1 MRTSVPPKA
10 ALAAAATII
19 LAASAPAES
28 LRDRLVVH
36 RMKNGMTVLV
46 YPRGDAPVFAATMSM
61 EVAGSDELSGEGGV
75 AHMFEHMAFK
85 GSHILGTTNYEAEVP
100 LMAAMDEAAEEARLE
115 LTKADPDEAK
125 VAELRERIR
134 QLQEEQSKYIV
145 KDELDL
151 ILERNGATGV
161 NASTS
166 TDFTNYYTELP
177 SNRLELY
184 FWLEAQRMRY
194 PVMREFYSERDVV
207 VEERRQ
213 RTDDSPFGALYEAFL
228 TTAFAAHPY
237 GRPVIGWAS
246 EITAVTRPM
255 AEAFRVRH
263 YGPKAAVLAIVG
275 KVDPGEVIALSEK
288 YFGDW
293 DAPGEPSRVVTKEP
307 PQRGE
312 RRVAVKF
319 DAEPQLMIGW
329 QKPAGPSKDDLAL
342 QVFSML
348 ATDTSTSPF
357 YKELVV
363 EKQVATSIGSNT
375 GPGEKYEGLFILTAT
390 PRAPHT
396 VAELEAAID
405 ECLARVLENG
415 FTEAELERAR
425 RSIEMHYLRTR
436 RSNAAFATALAE
448 SANLRDN
455 PFAIEDEMKQALALG
470 TDEIIAAA
478 RRYLVRDAR
487 TVAWLEK

>member
-1 MRTSVPPKA
+1 MRKLASFKA
-10 ALAAAATII
+10 ALVAAALALSAAT
-19 LAASAPAES
+19 ASAES

-36 RMKNGMTVLV
+36 KLANGMTVLI

-61 EVAGSDELSGEGGV
+61 DVAGSDELSGEGGV

-85 GSHILGTTNYEAEVP
+85 GSHILGTTNYEAEKP
-100 LMAAMDEAAEEARLE
+100 LMEAMDAAAEEARAE
-115 LTKADPDEAK
+115 MSKTEPDMAK
-125 VAELRERIR
+125 VEALRERIR
-134 QLQEEQSKYIV
+134 QLQEEQAQYIV

-151 ILERNGATGV
+151 ILQRNGASGV

-166 TDFTNYYTELP
+166 SDFTNYYTELP

-246 EITAVTRPM
+246 EITTVTRPM
-255 AEAFRVRH
+255 AEDFRIRH

-275 KVDPGEVIALSEK
+275 KVDPQEVIALADK
-288 YFGDW
+288 YFADW
-293 DAPGEPSRVVTKEP
+293 DAPGAPSRVVTKEP

-329 QKPAGPSKDDLAL
+329 QKPAGPSRDDMAL
-342 QVFSML
+342 QIFSML
-348 ATDTSTSPF
+348 ATDNTTSPL
-357 YKELVV
+357 YKDLVV
-363 EKQVATSIGSNT
+363 DRKIATNIGSYT
-375 GPGEKYEGLFILTAT
+375 GPGEKYEGLFIISAT

-405 ECLARVLENG
+405 ESLARVLENG
-415 FTEAELERAR
+415 FTDEELERAR
-425 RSIEMHYLRTR
+425 RSIEMYYIRTR
-436 RSNAAFATALAE
+436 RSNSSFATTLAE
-448 SANLRDN
+448 TTNLRKN
-455 PFAIEDEMKQALALG
+455 PYAFEDEMKVALAI
-470 TDEIIAAA
+470 TRDDVIAAA
-478 RRYLVRDAR
+478 RKYLTKDTR
-487 TVAWLEK
+487 TVAWIEK